1 MAVSVQ
7 YNAAGTAFAAILS
20 ALKARV
26 VARIAEED
34 DPALSLPVRVCAV
47 PNDKMTPY
55 LAQPGVIL
63 RARAPMPFSDSGAGR
78 WAHQVLRDVDAFV
91 VTMSLAD
98 KAGEDEI
105 AVLAHSTREEL
116 VLDALVLHPP
126 VGTAYNLAAGTI
138 LKWVPGGEEMVRQV
152 KTDQA
157 LVVSCLSFRVQYTL
171 KVKVLRE

>member
-1 MAVSVQ
+1 MAASVQ
-7 YNAAGTAFAAILS
+7 YNARGEAFSVILA

-26 VARIAEED
+26 AARVAEED
-34 DPALSLPVRVCAV
+34 DPALALPVRICAA

-55 LAQPGVIL
+55 LAQPGVVL
-63 RARAPMPFSDSGAGR
+63 RARAPMPFPDSGAGR
-78 WAHQVLRDVDAFV
+78 YAHQVLRDVDAFV

-105 AVLAHSTREEL
+105 ATYAHADREEL
-116 VLDALVLHPP
+116 VLDALVLQPP
-126 VGTAYNLAAGTI
+126 VGTAYNLAAGSVV
-138 LKWVPGGEEMVRQV
+138 KWVPGGEDIVRQV

-157 LVVSCLSFRVQYTL
+157 LVVSCLCLRVQYTL